1 MSKYIVIRKLT
12 KIANTLDKNGFIREA
27 NMLDDMAKKFNEY
40 RNNIE
45 PTIKVN
51 DATYQK
57 DVNRYRS
64 LLFAASNEKDPTKK
78 QQYLKQATE
87 QYNGVVNN
95 VWNAYREYQKQSF
108 AAQAERIRQEF
119 NVGKYQNQ
127 SGPDTAALAP
137 YVRRI
142 ETFVNSV
149 KNNPKLSKDQKLKQA
164 ENEFDKIRN
173 EINTNSKLNTQQ
185 ANYDYIDR
193 TYSVLM
199 SSLNGYMKGDKWS
212 GEFMTWENLPR

>member
-1 MSKYIVIRKLT
+1 MSKYIVIRKLI

-40 RNNIE
+40 RDN

-57 DVNRYRS
+57 DVARYRS

-95 VWNAYREYQKQSF
+95 VWNAYSAYQKQSF
-108 AAQAERIRQEF
+108 TAQAERIRQEF

-137 YVRRI
+137 YVKRF

-164 ENEFDKIRN
+164 ENEFDKIYV
-173 EINTNSKLNTQQ
+173 EISKNSKLYTE
-185 ANYDYIDR
+185 ANCKYIDR

-199 SSLNGYMKGDKWS
+199 SSLNHVAQGDKYS
-212 GEFMTWENLPR
+212 GEFMTWENTPFLNK

>member
-57 DVNRYRS
+57 DVERYRS

-95 VWNAYREYQKQSF
+95 VWNAYSEYQKQSF

-149 KNNPKLSKDQKLKQA
+149 KNNPKLSKDQKGQKA
-164 ENEFDKIRN
+164 DEEFDKIRN
-173 EINTNSKLNTQQ
+173 EINTNSKLNTK
-185 ANYDYIDR
+185 ANLDYMNR

-199 SSLNGYMKGDKWS
+199 SSLNYVAQSDKYS

>member
-95 VWNAYREYQKQSF
+95 VWNAYSEYQKQSF

-137 YVRRI
+137 YVRRF

-199 SSLNGYMKGDKWS
+199 SSLNGHIKGDKWS

>member
-95 VWNAYREYQKQSF
+95 VWNAYSEYQKQSF

-119 NVGKYQNQ
+119 NIGKYQNQ

-149 KNNPKLSKDQKLKQA
+149 KNNPTLSKDQKLEQA
-164 ENEFDKIRN
+164 KNEFDKIYN
-173 EINTNSKLNTQQ
+173 EISKNSKLNTE
-185 ANYDYIDR
+185 ANYKYIDR
-193 TYSVLM
+193 TYSVLL
-199 SSLNGYMKGDKWS
+199 SSLNGYMEGDKWS

>member
-57 DVNRYRS
+57 DVERYRS

-95 VWNAYREYQKQSF
+95 VWNAYSEYQKQSF

-199 SSLNGYMKGDKWS
+199 SSLNGHIKGDKWS

>member
-95 VWNAYREYQKQSF
+95 VWNAYSEYQKQSF